1 MPMEDAT
8 VTWDERLSPFV
19 HVGRLHIPAQQF
31 ESKGQQRYC
40 EDLSFTPW
48 HALPEHRPLGSL
60 NRLRKPVYESVS
72 KLRHAHNH
80 APRREPTDLTLPAAY
95 QQDQTPWPPLDDN
108 KPSTAAPPPAAPNG
122 SPSTDAPS
130 TDAPSTDPAGA
141 TP

>member
-1 MPMEDAT
+1 MKYRVKPCEPSQTAIPNPPGYNYLRDAMATTLSARDACFDFSVQFQTDATKMPMEDAT

-72 KLRHAHNH
+72 KLRHAHYH
-80 APRREPTDLTLPAAY
+80 AHGRTT
-95 QQDQTPWPPLDDN
+95 Q
-108 KPSTAAPPPAAPNG
+108 PSHV
-122 SPSTDAPS
+122 
-130 TDAPSTDPAGA
+130 
-141 TP
+141 